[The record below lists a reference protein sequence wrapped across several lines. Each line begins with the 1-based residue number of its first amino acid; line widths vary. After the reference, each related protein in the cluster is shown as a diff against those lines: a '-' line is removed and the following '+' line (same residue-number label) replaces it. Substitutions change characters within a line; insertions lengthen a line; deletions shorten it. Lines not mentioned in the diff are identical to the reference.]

1 MGSSSDMADYP
12 CRIVRTKRK
21 TISLRIMEDGMVEVR
36 CPLSTRKEHIDHI
49 LRTHRS
55 WIEKKQKEMM
65 SRPKFHGRLEENCF
79 LFYLGKAYPLHF
91 GPTTVVQWEEKGFLL
106 PEKKK
111 ATAQK
116 VMESWYRQ
124 QAKKILTERVEHYAK
139 AYGFSYS
146 GIRLSSA
153 SKRYGSCS
161 SKNLLSFTWKLV
173 LLPQDLIDYVV
184 VHELCHTRE
193 KHHQKAFWKEVAS
206 ILPDYKKRGRHLKET
221 PLSAY
226 WF

>member
-1 MGSSSDMADYP
+1 MTDYP
-12 CRIVRTKRK
+12 YRIIRTKRK
-21 TISLRIMEDGMVEVR
+21 TISLRIMEDGVVEVR
-36 CPLSTRKEHIDHI
+36 CPLSTRKEHIEHI
-49 LRTHRS
+49 LKTHKS
-55 WIEKKQKEMM
+55 WIEKKQKEMV
-65 SRPKFHGRLEENCF
+65 SRPQFHRRLEEGYP
-79 LFYLGKAYPLHF
+79 LFYLGEAYPLHF
-91 GPTTVVQWEEKGFLL
+91 GSTNTVLWDERGFLL

-124 QAKKILTERVEHYAK
+124 QAKRILTERVEHYAK
-139 AYGFSYS
+139 TYGFSYN

-161 SKNLLSFTWKLV
+161 SKNLLSFTWKLI

-193 KHHQKAFWKEVAS
+193 KHHQKAFWEVVEN
-206 ILPDYKKRGRHLKET
+206 ILPDYKKREKRLKEN